1 MGFLIWWYFGILGFW
16 CFGWL
21 LSVQVVKL
29 VFSGDCCLNVVMDSM
44 ILQLNFDAGCYRQC
58 FEWIVSVW

>member
-21 LSVQVVKL
+21 LAVQVVKL
-29 VFSGDCCLNVVMDSM
+29 VFSGDCCLDVVMDSM
-44 ILQLNFDAGCYRQC
+44 ILQLNFDVGCYR
-58 FEWIVSVW
+58 